1 MPAWLQSVMG
11 TSGAAHGTH
20 VASVIFGQPGGP
32 VEGIAP
38 RCRGIII
45 PVYGETE
52 SGDLRPCR
60 QEDLARAIALA
71 LEAGA
76 NLINISGGELI
87 RHGDVDPFL
96 EQTARSCDR
105 QDVVIVA
112 ATGNEGC
119 ECLHVPAA
127 LLPVLAVGAADV
139 GGMPMP
145 FSNWDNSLADHGVL
159 ARGEGI
165 PGAIP
170 GNGVAHKSGTSF
182 ACPIVTGAAALL
194 LSLQRLAGEK
204 PSPKAV
210 RDAIIRSALPCT
222 SQEQSQCERML
233 GGRLNIAEACKVLF
247 NGHAVS
253 TSAEGLH
260 AGAPLNSIRSPP
272 TGIAHAAKTRSDGG
286 IQSLVNLGNEG
297 AVMTNEQM
305 QGHPQGVAVS
315 EQARALQGFDAAHA
329 GTMSAQ
335 AAPPSALGS
344 REPPFAAARAM
355 PVAPQIAP
363 AAEAQ
368 PIAVQ
373 PQGAS
378 GGCGCGG
385 GQPQQSMSPLPQ
397 MAMPAQQEG
406 MLAQQPGIPAYQAGI
421 PMPAPIGAQPAIS
434 PAQRTAMMA
443 GFSGPAGGQR
453 LAMPAVR
460 GVVPS
465 QTNSNIPMPT
475 DFINS
480 SNSQLV
486 YVTGELGYDFITD
499 ARRDYFVQQFRA
511 MSEDREFIG
520 KFTAALGLEPGPL
533 YLPEDNRAMAAYL
546 CQGRRATP
554 EDPEELPFGKG
565 PTDIGSVVWILIQE
579 GQPLYAIRPL
589 HTFAVYVL
597 QELAN
602 FLLDQSRPE
611 FLVPEGAYGTPDKE
625 QKDPNPKR
633 SERVSIAARILGDI
647 TLYNG
652 QQVPVLDAS
661 LRALFNWNLKSLIED
676 VLGKR
681 ADAEDPDTYD
691 LKYERLKNFLE
702 RIYYEVRNMG
712 QAPSDRA
719 INYLAT
725 NLFQA
730 NEAFNDALENN
741 LELDSMFAE
750 KSPLCRPKSDCWDV
764 VMRFFD
770 PAHRMEKAL
779 VEHRLT
785 VDVSDI
791 SPIGIGKPR
800 KWSRFA

>member
-1 MPAWLQSVMG
+1 
-11 TSGAAHGTH
+11 
-20 VASVIFGQPGGP
+20 
-32 VEGIAP
+32 
-38 RCRGIII
+38 
-45 PVYGETE
+45 
-52 SGDLRPCR
+52 
-60 QEDLARAIALA
+60 
-71 LEAGA
+71 
-76 NLINISGGELI
+76 
-87 RHGDVDPFL
+87 
-96 EQTARSCDR
+96 
-105 QDVVIVA
+105 
-112 ATGNEGC
+112 
-119 ECLHVPAA
+119 
-127 LLPVLAVGAADV
+127 
-139 GGMPMP
+139 
-145 FSNWDNSLADHGVL
+145 
-159 ARGEGI
+159 
-165 PGAIP
+165 
-170 GNGVAHKSGTSF
+170 
-182 ACPIVTGAAALL
+182 
-194 LSLQRLAGEK
+194 
-204 PSPKAV
+204 
-210 RDAIIRSALPCT
+210 
-222 SQEQSQCERML
+222 
-233 GGRLNIAEACKVLF
+233 
-247 NGHAVS
+247 
-253 TSAEGLH
+253 
-260 AGAPLNSIRSPP
+260 
-272 TGIAHAAKTRSDGG
+272 
-286 IQSLVNLGNEG
+286 
-297 AVMTNEQM
+297 MTNEQM

-315 EQARALQGFDAAHA
+315 EQARAVQGFDAAHA

-355 PVAPQIAP
+355 PGPAP
-363 AAEAQ
+363 ANSARCRSAADRRSTAGSFRWLRLWRRPAPAKHEPSSANGD
-368 PIAVQ
+368 A
-373 PQGAS
+373 GAA
-378 GGCGCGG
+378 GRNAG
-385 GQPQQSMSPLPQ
+385 P
-397 MAMPAQQEG
+397 
-406 MLAQQPGIPAYQAGI
+406 QQPGIPGTQAGI

-681 ADAEDPDTYD
+681 ADAEGALCSTYD

-702 RIYYEVRNMG
+702 RILLRGPQHGPSAKRSCDQLPRN
-712 QAPSDRA
+712 
-719 INYLAT
+719 
-725 NLFQA
+725 
-730 NEAFNDALENN
+730 E
-741 LELDSMFAE
+741 
-750 KSPLCRPKSDCWDV
+750 PLPGERG
-764 VMRFFD
+764 
-770 PAHRMEKAL
+770 L
-779 VEHRLT
+779 
-785 VDVSDI
+785 
-791 SPIGIGKPR
+791 
-800 KWSRFA
+800 